1 MEAKNDDDEEGFEV
15 EGASVV
21 LTPVPPPRRRPA
33 IGKVEAPGRSKR
45 KTERER
51 EREKGKRLKKKRE
64 KERVIRVS
72 KKKWLE
78 AAAEL
83 SSFSSFVS
91 FFLL

>member
-1 MEAKNDDDEEGFEV
+1 
-15 EGASVV
+15 
-21 LTPVPPPRRRPA
+21 
-33 IGKVEAPGRSKR
+33 
-45 KTERER
+45 
-51 EREKGKRLKKKRE
+51 
-64 KERVIRVS
+64 VIRVS